1 MSLVNLIC
9 VGSNMTFFQFIGRR
23 LVEEKTRTLEG
34 NIMFEFFSKWK
45 KQRQTIRELERLTNR
60 ELADLG
66 ISRCDIREIARQNGF

>member
-1 MSLVNLIC
+1 
-9 VGSNMTFFQFIGRR
+9 
-23 LVEEKTRTLEG
+23 
-34 NIMFEFFSKWK
+34 MFEFFSKWK